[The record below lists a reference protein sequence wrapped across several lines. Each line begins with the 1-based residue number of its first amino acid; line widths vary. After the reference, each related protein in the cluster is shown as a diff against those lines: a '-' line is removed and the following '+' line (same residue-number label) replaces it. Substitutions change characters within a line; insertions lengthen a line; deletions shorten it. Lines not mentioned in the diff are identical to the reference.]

1 MSERTQRTTKGPDVE
16 PTRPDRAGRP
26 LPSVHDL
33 TEQQQRGWH
42 CVWCRSP
49 LGTDLGVDLGE
60 QRVTPTTGASF
71 SWFPRECLDAQ
82 ECAGRRAA
90 R

>member
-1 MSERTQRTTKGPDVE
+1 MTTPVVPSTVPPE
-16 PTRPDRAGRP
+16 VAATMP
-26 LPSVHDL
+26 LPAVNDL

-60 QRVTPTTGASF
+60 QRVTPATGAAY
-71 SWFPRECLDAQ
+71 SWFPRECVDALA
-82 ECAGRRAA
+82 CSGRRAA